1 MKVCFFFFFKVVACG
16 SSQARGRIRAVA
28 AAYQGLNIHP
38 HGYWILVGL
47 LIVSHNGNSLSMYL
61 AQYTLGII
69 FFPVMQPIIE
79 FVSSI
84 ITLLVFFVC
93 LFLPFRVTPTAHG
106 CSQARDPIGA
116 TAAGLRHSS
125 RQHQIL
131 NLLSEARDQ
140 TCNLMV
146 PSRIHFPPCHDRNS
160 AINFSNAWLKC
171 TALPPPET

>member
-1 MKVCFFFFFKVVACG
+1 MKVCFFFFFFFKVVACG

-47 LIVSHNGNSLSMYL
+47 LIVSHNGNSLSMHL

-93 LFLPFRVTPTAHG
+93 FCLLGSHPRHMDVPRLGIQSELQPLAYATAHG
-106 CSQARDPIGA
+106 NTRYL
-116 TAAGLRHSS
+116 TY
-125 RQHQIL
+125 
-131 NLLSEARDQ
+131 
-140 TCNLMV
+140 
-146 PSRIHFPPCHDRNS
+146 
-160 AINFSNAWLKC
+160 
-171 TALPPPET
+171 